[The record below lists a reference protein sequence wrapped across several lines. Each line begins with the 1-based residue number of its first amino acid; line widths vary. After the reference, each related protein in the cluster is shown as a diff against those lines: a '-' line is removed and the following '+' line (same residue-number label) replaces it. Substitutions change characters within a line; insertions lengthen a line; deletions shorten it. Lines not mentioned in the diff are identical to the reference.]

1 MDLKLEASFLDIF
14 KAFDKVSHT
23 DLSFKFLQNGI
34 SGNPL
39 NILSTVLSN
48 IKQTFVFNG
57 QT

>member
-14 KAFDKVSHT
+14 KVFDKVRHKN
-23 DLSFKFLQNGI
+23 LSFKFLQNGI
-34 SGNPL
+34 PGNLL
-39 NILSTVLSN
+39 NILSNVLSN